1 MATYTDENGKVITL
15 GKQIAQ
21 GGEGTVYNCSTSSR
35 LVAKI
40 YRKDK
45 LSKKKGEK
53 LEAMCS
59 LYDQEIANFSAWV
72 KKVIYEN
79 GKPVGFLMEKITQYK
94 EIHLLY
100 GTNADRQKYFPNAE
114 WKFMVHAAL
123 NLAIAVDTLHERGI
137 VIGDINQSNI
147 LVNDKAEI
155 KLIDCDS
162 YQVEHNGKR
171 FICEVGVPEYTSPEL
186 QGCSFKKV
194 VRNQNHDYFGLA
206 VMIFKILFFAKHPYS
221 GCNAP
226 SEIENA
232 ITGNYFCYARNY
244 AYDTPIYSA
253 LVKTLLNDK
262 LKDLFERAFC
272 DSTSR
277 PTAKEW
283 ISALEEFEKNDIT
296 VCSGD
301 NIHFFN
307 KNSNKC
313 IWCALKQNG
322 LDYFEQAPAQNNT
335 TSKSKTTSTNK
346 TKSTTTTTNQSN
358 TITCSNCGY
367 TYQNIN
373 NTCPV
378 CGYSPNFV
386 NNNYGTNTNAVN
398 QIVQNSP
405 QNTRDTKLK
414 ALAVLIFCIYIIG
427 LIIFSGSNHENNY
440 PENYNNTNN
449 VQNNV
454 TKNAD
459 NNANHEKEQNK
470 YKESKVQQKSQGTV
484 YQEPTYE
491 EKKEEIKRIDR
502 EGLKDELRGYQIRVT
517 DSLNKNL
524 GNLDNINTDFS
535 MDVTITGFGKIYSC
549 KSATENISEG
559 LENKICTFLGDNLLG
574 GPRVFAGQDHIK
586 MQYIY
591 TNGRFSVKAL
601 SYRRDYG
608 DYVDNITVQKPQPVV
623 KHTKKTQTSI
633 SASPKT
639 SKLNTT
645 TNLNNTS
652 NTQKNERE
660 NWVDDYDVDFSKN
673 PKSFTSLNNKVRL
686 TPMPEKTTT
695 RRTKIN
701 VEKEV
706 KENDA
711 YLFE

>member
-53 LEAMCS
+53 LEVMCS

-79 GKPVGFLMEKITQYK
+79 GKPVGFLMEKITQYE

-301 NIHFFN
+301 NRHFFN

-335 TSKSKTTSTNK
+335 TSKSKTTVSNK
-346 TKSTTTTTNQSN
+346 TKSTTTSQSN
-358 TITCSNCGY
+358 TTTCSNCGY
-367 TYQNIN
+367 TYPNIN

-378 CGYSPNFV
+378 CGYNPNLV
-386 NNNYGTNTNAVN
+386 NNTYSSGSTGAVN
-398 QIVQNSP
+398 YIVQNSP

-414 ALAVLIFCIYIIG
+414 ALAVLIFCIYIIC

-440 PENYNNTNN
+440 PEDYNNTNN
-449 VQNNV
+449 VQNSVANNV
-454 TKNAD
+454 NQ
-459 NNANHEKEQNK
+459 EEERNK

-502 EGLKDELRGYQIRVT
+502 EGLKEELRGYQVRVT

-524 GNLDNINTDFS
+524 GRLDNINTDFS
-535 MDVTITGFGKIYSC
+535 MNVTITGFGKIYSC

-608 DYVDNITVQKPQPVV
+608 DYVDNITVQNPQPTV
-623 KHTKKTQTSI
+623 KQSKKTSPQTNKTQT
-633 SASPKT
+633 P
-639 SKLNTT
+639 
-645 TNLNNTS
+645 
-652 NTQKNERE
+652 
-660 NWVDDYDVDFSKN
+660 
-673 PKSFTSLNNKVRL
+673 
-686 TPMPEKTTT
+686 
-695 RRTKIN
+695 KIN
-701 VEKEV
+701 IEKET
-706 KENDA
+706 KEIDA

>member
-1 MATYTDENGKVITL
+1 MATYTDENGKVINL

-53 LEAMCS
+53 LEVMCS

-194 VRNQNHDYFGLA
+194 VRNQNHDSFGLA

-283 ISALEEFEKNDIT
+283 ISALEEFENNDVTI
-296 VCSGD
+296 CSGD
-301 NIHFFN
+301 NRHFFN

-322 LDYFEQAPAQNNT
+322 LDYFEQAPAPKKT
-335 TSKSKTTSTNK
+335 KSKSKTTTTTK
-346 TKSTTTTTNQSN
+346 TKSNKTTTNQSN

-367 TYQNIN
+367 TYPNIN

-378 CGYSPNFV
+378 CGYNPNFV
-386 NNNYGTNTNAVN
+386 NNTYGTNTNAVN

-414 ALAVLIFCIYIIG
+414 ALAVLIFCIFIMG
-427 LIIFSGSNHENNY
+427 LIIFSGNNHGNNY
-440 PENYNNTNN
+440 HQNYNNTNN
-449 VQNNV
+449 VQNSGTNN
-454 TKNAD
+454 TD
-459 NNANHEKEQNK
+459 NNLNHEEEQYTETEDSNQYSSEAEIREIERQNAENARRRVEQEKNLQKEQS
-470 YKESKVQQKSQGTV
+470 EQQNVNNHAETPKTNWR
-484 YQEPTYE
+484 
-491 EKKEEIKRIDR
+491 EKWNDGYMWYNDAIVHGADV
-502 EGLKDELRGYQIRVT
+502 ELQT
-517 DSLNKNL
+517 
-524 GNLDNINTDFS
+524 T
-535 MDVTITGFGKIYSC
+535 
-549 KSATENISEG
+549 
-559 LENKICTFLGDNLLG
+559 
-574 GPRVFAGQDHIK
+574 
-586 MQYIY
+586 
-591 TNGRFSVKAL
+591 
-601 SYRRDYG
+601 
-608 DYVDNITVQKPQPVV
+608 QKPQPKVQQTQ
-623 KHTKKTQTSI
+623 KTSPNTNKTTQT
-633 SASPKT
+633 PKI
-639 SKLNTT
+639 
-645 TNLNNTS
+645 
-652 NTQKNERE
+652 
-660 NWVDDYDVDFSKN
+660 D
-673 PKSFTSLNNKVRL
+673 
-686 TPMPEKTTT
+686 
-695 RRTKIN
+695 I
-701 VEKEV
+701 EKET

>member
-53 LEAMCS
+53 LEVMCS

-79 GKPVGFLMEKITQYK
+79 GKPVGFLMEKITQYE

-194 VRNQNHDYFGLA
+194 VRNQNHDCFGLA

-283 ISALEEFEKNDIT
+283 ISALEEFEKNYIT
-296 VCSGD
+296 VCSG
-301 NIHFFN
+301 NNRHFFN

-322 LDYFEQAPAQNNT
+322 LDYFEQAPAP
-335 TSKSKTTSTNK
+335 KK
-346 TKSTTTTTNQSN
+346 TKSTTTTNQSN

-367 TYQNIN
+367 TYPNIN

-378 CGYSPNFV
+378 CGYNPNFV
-386 NNNYGTNTNAVN
+386 NNTYSSGNTGAVN
-398 QIVQNSP
+398 YIVQNSP

-427 LIIFSGSNHENNY
+427 LIILSGSNHENNY

-454 TKNAD
+454 TNNAD
-459 NNANHEKEQNK
+459 NNANHEKEQNTGDTK
-470 YKESKVQQKSQGTV
+470 QNVETEDFNQYSSEA
-484 YQEPTYE
+484 
-491 EKKEEIKRIDR
+491 EIKEQER
-502 EGLKDELRGYQIRVT
+502 
-517 DSLNKNL
+517 KNAENAQKRL
-524 GNLDNINTDFS
+524 GKTISKEQALQEHKVWNEIMNQQNT
-535 MDVTITGFGKIYSC
+535 
-549 KSATENISEG
+549 N
-559 LENKICTFLGDNLLG
+559 
-574 GPRVFAGQDHIK
+574 
-586 MQYIY
+586 
-591 TNGRFSVKAL
+591 
-601 SYRRDYG
+601 
-608 DYVDNITVQKPQPVV
+608 
-623 KHTKKTQTSI
+623 
-633 SASPKT
+633 
-639 SKLNTT
+639 KLNTT
-645 TNLNNTS
+645 TNSEATQNSNNNIETPKK
-652 NTQKNERE
+652 NWRDKWNDGYMWYNDAIVHGADVELPTTQKTQQS
-660 NWVDDYDVDFSKN
+660 VKQT
-673 PKSFTSLNNKVRL
+673 PKTN
-686 TPMPEKTTT
+686 KTTQT
-695 RRTKIN
+695 PKIN
-701 VEKEV
+701 VEKET
-706 KENDA
+706 KEIDA
-711 YLFE
+711 YLYE